1 MDMKTFTKYLVTP
14 VKKWSYQTKNFG
26 TFLSS
31 DESIPY
37 APSWRIRRTLSE
49 WPMVEDVP
57 SDQKIRLVGTLHD
70 LTLGP
75 YWSGHSEAN
84 DGIGPTDNYMA
95 ARAKAIHF
103 AANGQT
109 TAAHAVGMFLRQ
121 AFYKEIH
128 APWVNQFIR
137 QEDKKFIQNKILNA
151 PSYYFDGT
159 VNCTTN
165 NEHDALLGDYC
176 NVVVYDSVATTSPF
190 VTPGKQNL
198 YIATPNISIFSQAM
212 KERTNRLR
220 NSMVMFK
227 NVMGGL
233 PKTDVTISMA
243 STNIDGGLS
252 GFKPELIANHKKVG
266 TAPPAILGPLTSYG
280 RTKLK
285 IAR

>member
-1 MDMKTFTKYLVTP
+1 
-14 VKKWSYQTKNFG
+14 
-26 TFLSS
+26 
-31 DESIPY
+31 
-37 APSWRIRRTLSE
+37 
-49 WPMVEDVP
+49 MVEDVP
-57 SDQKIRLVGTLHD
+57 SNQKIRLVGTLHD

-84 DGIGPTDNYMA
+84 GGIGPTDNYMA
-95 ARAKAIHF
+95 TRAKPIHF
-103 AANGQT
+103 VGSSSSGQTSSGQT

-121 AFYKEIH
+121 AFYKEMN

-137 QEDKKFIQNKILNA
+137 QEDKKFIQNKISNA

-176 NVVVYDSVATTSPF
+176 NVVVYDSVSTISPF
-190 VTPGKQNL
+190 VTPGKQNI
-198 YIATPNISIFSQAM
+198 YIATPNISIFSHAM

-233 PKTDVTISMA
+233 PKTDVTFLLFSLAHLFKASEESFAIS
-243 STNIDGGLS
+243 T
-252 GFKPELIANHKKVG
+252 
-266 TAPPAILGPLTSYG
+266 
-280 RTKLK
+280 
-285 IAR
+285 